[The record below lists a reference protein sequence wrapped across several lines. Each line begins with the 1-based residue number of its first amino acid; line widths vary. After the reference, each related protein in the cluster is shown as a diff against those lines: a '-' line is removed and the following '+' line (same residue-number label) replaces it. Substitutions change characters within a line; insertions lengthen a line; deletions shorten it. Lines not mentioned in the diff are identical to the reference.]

1 VVKTGARGRI
11 WGEIAQK
18 GVKSRFFSVF
28 LCSFAMEEGKKKYI
42 PGYLRE
48 RYQLLGTV
56 TFAALFSVVFLLVSI
71 PFSNNAWFRLGNST
85 FFGFTAIFA
94 FLSLTILIVSR
105 VVMYKTRNLLRMTYW
120 GYTAWCLAEILLITT
135 LYTIFTVTI
144 AQPEDQNGLVIF
156 LHALVYA
163 FVCLG
168 VPFLIAG
175 MFFTIID
182 QNRTIRLMNM
192 QDVVTEETPDEGAT
206 DQKFTLFDNNG
217 VLKLSVSSANLY
229 YVESDDNY
237 IKVWY
242 SDNKGD
248 LQTYML
254 RCRLKT
260 VEESFAG
267 SDLLRCHR
275 KFIVNMGKV
284 KVLQKVGAT
293 YEITLDNEAIAPIPV
308 TKTYIE
314 NVLKVFQ
321 EKE

>member
-1 VVKTGARGRI
+1 
-11 WGEIAQK
+11 
-18 GVKSRFFSVF
+18 
-28 LCSFAMEEGKKKYI
+28 MEEGARKYI
-42 PGYLRE
+42 PSYLRE

-56 TFAALFSVVFLLVSI
+56 TFAALFSVLFLLVSI

-85 FFGFTAIFA
+85 FFGFTALFA
-94 FLSLTILIVSR
+94 SISLAIVIASK
-105 VVMYKTRNLLRMTYW
+105 VTMYKTRNILPMTYW
-120 GYTAWCLAEILLITT
+120 GYSAWCLSEIVLITV

-144 AQPEDQNGLVIF
+144 AQPEDQNGIAIF
-156 LHALVYA
+156 FHALVYT

-168 VPFLIAG
+168 VPYIIAG

-192 QDVVTEETPDEGAT
+192 QDVVTDETPAETAAPV
-206 DQKFTLFDNNG
+206 QKFTLFDNNG

-229 YVESDDNY
+229 YVEADDNY

-242 SDNKGD
+242 ADQQGA

-267 SDLLRCHR
+267 SDLIRCHR
-275 KFIVNMGKV
+275 KFIVNMQKV
-284 KVLQKVGAT
+284 KVLQKVGAV

-314 NVLKVFQ
+314 NVL
-321 EKE
+321 EKFRKQ

>member
-1 VVKTGARGRI
+1 
-11 WGEIAQK
+11 
-18 GVKSRFFSVF
+18 
-28 LCSFAMEEGKKKYI
+28 MEEGAKKYI
-42 PGYLRE
+42 PSYLRE

-56 TFAALFSVVFLLVSI
+56 TFAALFSVLFLLVSI

-85 FFGFTAIFA
+85 FFGFTALFA
-94 FLSLTILIVSR
+94 SISLAIVIVSKIT
-105 VVMYKTRNLLRMTYW
+105 MYKTRNILPMTYW
-120 GYTAWCLAEILLITT
+120 GYSAWCLSEIVLITV

-144 AQPEDQNGLVIF
+144 AQPEDQNGIAIF
-156 LHALVYA
+156 FHALVYT

-168 VPFLIAG
+168 VPYIIAG

-192 QDVVTEETPDEGAT
+192 QDVVTDETPAETAAPV
-206 DQKFTLFDNNG
+206 QKFTLFDNNG

-229 YVESDDNY
+229 YVEADDNY

-242 SDNKGD
+242 ADQQGA

-267 SDLLRCHR
+267 SDLIRCHR
-275 KFIVNMGKV
+275 KFIVNMQKV
-284 KVLQKVGAT
+284 KLLQKVGSV

-308 TKTYIE
+308 TKTYIG
-314 NVLKVFQ
+314 NVLERF
-321 EKE
+321 KESYS

>member
-1 VVKTGARGRI
+1 
-11 WGEIAQK
+11 
-18 GVKSRFFSVF
+18 
-28 LCSFAMEEGKKKYI
+28 MEEGAKKYI
-42 PGYLRE
+42 PSYLRE

-56 TFAALFSVVFLLVSI
+56 TFAALFSVLFLLVSI

-85 FFGFTAIFA
+85 FFGFTALFA
-94 FLSLTILIVSR
+94 SISLAIIIVSK
-105 VVMYKTRNLLRMTYW
+105 VTMYKTRNILPMTYW
-120 GYTAWCLAEILLITT
+120 GYSAWCLSEIVLITV

-144 AQPEDQNGLVIF
+144 AQPEDQNGIAIF
-156 LHALVYA
+156 FHALVYT

-168 VPFLIAG
+168 VPYIIAG

-192 QDVVTEETPDEGAT
+192 QDVVTDETPAETAAPV
-206 DQKFTLFDNNG
+206 QKFTLFDNNG

-229 YVESDDNY
+229 YVEADDNY

-242 SDNKGD
+242 ADQQGA

-267 SDLLRCHR
+267 SDLIRCHR
-275 KFIVNMGKV
+275 KFIVNMQKV
-284 KVLQKVGAT
+284 KLLQKVGSV

-308 TKTYIE
+308 TKTYIG
-314 NVLKVFQ
+314 NVLERF
-321 EKE
+321 KESYS

>member
-1 VVKTGARGRI
+1 
-11 WGEIAQK
+11 
-18 GVKSRFFSVF
+18 
-28 LCSFAMEEGKKKYI
+28 MEEGAKKYI
-42 PGYLRE
+42 PSYLRE

-56 TFAALFSVVFLLVSI
+56 TFAALFSVLFLLVSI

-85 FFGFTAIFA
+85 FFGFTALFA
-94 FLSLTILIVSR
+94 SISLAIVIVSK
-105 VVMYKTRNLLRMTYW
+105 VTMYKTRNILPMTYW
-120 GYTAWCLAEILLITT
+120 GYSAWCLSEIVLITV

-144 AQPEDQNGLVIF
+144 AQPEDQNGIAIF
-156 LHALVYA
+156 FHALVYT

-168 VPFLIAG
+168 VPYIIAG

-192 QDVVTEETPDEGAT
+192 QDVVTDETPAETAAPV
-206 DQKFTLFDNNG
+206 QKFTLFDNNG

-242 SDNKGD
+242 ADQQGA

-267 SDLLRCHR
+267 SDLIRCHR
-275 KFIVNMGKV
+275 KFIVNMQKV
-284 KVLQKVGAT
+284 KLLQKVGSV

-308 TKTYIE
+308 TKTYIG
-314 NVLKVFQ
+314 NVLERF
-321 EKE
+321 KESYS

>member
-1 VVKTGARGRI
+1 
-11 WGEIAQK
+11 
-18 GVKSRFFSVF
+18 
-28 LCSFAMEEGKKKYI
+28 MEEGAKKYI
-42 PGYLRE
+42 PSYLRE

-56 TFAALFSVVFLLVSI
+56 TFAALFSVLFLLVSI

-85 FFGFTAIFA
+85 FFGFTALFA
-94 FLSLTILIVSR
+94 SISLAIVIVSK
-105 VVMYKTRNLLRMTYW
+105 VTMYKTRNILPMTYW
-120 GYTAWCLAEILLITT
+120 GYSAWCLSEIVLITV
-135 LYTIFTVTI
+135 LYTVFTVTI
-144 AQPEDQNGLVIF
+144 AQPEDQNGIAIF
-156 LHALVYA
+156 FHALVYT

-168 VPFLIAG
+168 VPYIIAG

-192 QDVVTEETPDEGAT
+192 QDVVTDETPAETAAPV
-206 DQKFTLFDNNG
+206 QKFTLFDNNG

-229 YVESDDNY
+229 YVEADDNY

-242 SDNKGD
+242 ADQQGA

-267 SDLLRCHR
+267 SDLIRCHR
-275 KFIVNMGKV
+275 KFIVNMQKV
-284 KVLQKVGAT
+284 KLLQKVGSV

-308 TKTYIE
+308 TKTYIG

-321 EKE
+321 KKQ

>member
-1 VVKTGARGRI
+1 MKEEGAR
-11 WGEIAQK
+11 
-18 GVKSRFFSVF
+18 
-28 LCSFAMEEGKKKYI
+28 KYI
-42 PGYLRE
+42 PAYLRE

-56 TFAALFSVVFLLVSI
+56 TFAALFSVVFLMVSI

-85 FFGFTAIFA
+85 FFGFTSLFA
-94 FLSLTILIVSR
+94 FVSLLILIVSK
-105 VVMYKTRNLLRMTYW
+105 VVMYKTRNAFPMTYTQ
-120 GYTAWCLAEILLITT
+120 YTAWCLGEIVLITI
-135 LYTIFTVTI
+135 LYTLFTVTI
-144 AQPEDQNGLVIF
+144 ARPEDQSGVAIF
-156 LHALVYA
+156 LHAFVYA

-168 VPFLIAG
+168 VPYIIAA

-192 QDVVTEETPDEGAT
+192 RDVVTEESTDEAPS

-267 SDLLRCHR
+267 SDLIRCHR
-275 KFIVNMGKV
+275 KFIVNMAKV

-308 TKTYIE
+308 TKTYIGS
-314 NVLKVFQ
+314 VLERFK
-321 EKE
+321 EKD

>member
-1 VVKTGARGRI
+1 MEDG
-11 WGEIAQK
+11 
-18 GVKSRFFSVF
+18 SR
-28 LCSFAMEEGKKKYI
+28 KYI
-42 PGYLRE
+42 PGYLRD

-56 TFAALFSVVFLLVSI
+56 TFAAFFSVVFMLVSI

-85 FFGFTAIFA
+85 FFGFTALFA
-94 FLSLTILIVSR
+94 LGSLLIMIVSK
-105 VVMYKTRNLLRMTYW
+105 VVMYRTRNRFPMTYW
-120 GYTAWCLAEILLITT
+120 QYAAWNLAEIVLIAV
-135 LYTIFTVTI
+135 LYTVFTVTI
-144 AQPEDQNGLVIF
+144 AQPEDQSAAGIF
-156 LHALVYA
+156 VHALVYS

-168 VPFLIAG
+168 VPCIIAA

-192 QDVVTEETPDEGAT
+192 RDVVTDEVPEEAAT

-242 SDNKGD
+242 SDNKGA

-260 VEESFAG
+260 VEESFSG
-267 SDLLRCHR
+267 SNLIRCHR
-275 KFIVNMGKV
+275 KFIVNMEKV

-308 TKTYIE
+308 TKTYIG
-314 NVLKVFQ
+314 NVLQHFQ
-321 EKE
+321 QEG

>member
-1 VVKTGARGRI
+1 
-11 WGEIAQK
+11 
-18 GVKSRFFSVF
+18 
-28 LCSFAMEEGKKKYI
+28 MEEGTRKYI

-85 FFGFTAIFA
+85 FFGFTALFA
-94 FLSLTILIVSR
+94 LLSLFILIVSK
-105 VVMYKTRNLLRMTYW
+105 VVMYKTRHLPMTYW
-120 GYTAWCLAEILLITT
+120 GYSGWCLSEIALISV
-135 LYTIFTVTI
+135 LYTVFTVTI
-144 AQPEDQNGLVIF
+144 AQPEDQDGLAIF
-156 LHALVYA
+156 LHSLIYS
-163 FVCLG
+163 FICLG
-168 VPFLIAG
+168 IPTIIAG

-192 QDVVTEETPDEGAT
+192 QDVITEESTEEAAT
-206 DQKFTLFDNNG
+206 EQKFTLFDNNG

-242 SDNKGD
+242 SDNKGE

-267 SDLLRCHR
+267 SDLIRCHR
-275 KFIVNMGKV
+275 KFIVNMQKV

-308 TKTYIE
+308 TKTYIGS
-314 NVLKVFQ
+314 VLERFS
-321 EKE
+321 EKD

>member
-1 VVKTGARGRI
+1 
-11 WGEIAQK
+11 
-18 GVKSRFFSVF
+18 
-28 LCSFAMEEGKKKYI
+28 MEEGARKYI
-42 PGYLRE
+42 PSYLRE

-56 TFAALFSVVFLLVSI
+56 TFAALFSVLFLLVSI

-85 FFGFTAIFA
+85 FFGFTALFA
-94 FLSLTILIVSR
+94 SISLAILIVSK
-105 VVMYKTRNLLRMTYW
+105 VTMYKTRNILPMTYW
-120 GYTAWCLAEILLITT
+120 GYAAWCLSEIVLITV
-135 LYTIFTVTI
+135 LYTVFTVTI
-144 AQPEDQNGLVIF
+144 AQPEDQNGIAIF
-156 LHALVYA
+156 FHALVYT

-168 VPFLIAG
+168 VPYIIAG

-192 QDVVTEETPDEGAT
+192 QDVVTDETPAETAAPV
-206 DQKFTLFDNNG
+206 QKFTLFDNNG

-229 YVESDDNY
+229 YVEADDNY

-242 SDNKGD
+242 ADQQGA

-267 SDLLRCHR
+267 SDLIRCHR
-275 KFIVNMGKV
+275 KFIVNMQKV
-284 KVLQKVGAT
+284 KVLQKVGAV

-314 NVLKVFQ
+314 NVL
-321 EKE
+321 EKFRKQ

>member
-1 VVKTGARGRI
+1 
-11 WGEIAQK
+11 
-18 GVKSRFFSVF
+18 
-28 LCSFAMEEGKKKYI
+28 MEEGSKKYI

-85 FFGFTAIFA
+85 FFGFTALFA
-94 FLSLTILIVSR
+94 LLSLFILIVSK
-105 VVMYKTRNLLRMTYW
+105 VVMYKTRSMPMSYW
-120 GYTAWCLAEILLITT
+120 GYSAWCLSEIILISV
-135 LYTIFTVTI
+135 LYTVFTVTI
-144 AQPEDQNGLVIF
+144 AQPEDQNGVAIF
-156 LHALVYA
+156 LHSLIYS
-163 FVCLG
+163 FICLG
-168 VPFLIAG
+168 IPTIIAG

-192 QDVVTEETPDEGAT
+192 QDVVTEESTDETAT
-206 DQKFTLFDNNG
+206 EQKFTLFDNNG

-242 SDNKGD
+242 SDNKGE

-267 SDLLRCHR
+267 SDLIRCHR
-275 KFIVNMGKV
+275 KFIVNMQKV

-314 NVLKVFQ
+314 SVLKVFR

>member
-1 VVKTGARGRI
+1 
-11 WGEIAQK
+11 
-18 GVKSRFFSVF
+18 
-28 LCSFAMEEGKKKYI
+28 MEEGSRKYI

-85 FFGFTAIFA
+85 FFGFTALFA
-94 FLSLTILIVSR
+94 LLSLFILIVSR
-105 VVMYKTRNLLRMTYW
+105 VAMYKTRNRLPMTYW
-120 GYTAWCLAEILLITT
+120 AYAAWCLSEILLITV
-135 LYTIFTVTI
+135 LYTVFTVTI
-144 AQPEDQNGLVIF
+144 AQPEDQNGLIIF

-163 FVCLG
+163 FICMG
-168 VPFLIAG
+168 VPYLIAG

-192 QDVVTEETPDEGAT
+192 QDVVTEETPDEAAT
-206 DQKFTLFDNNG
+206 VQKFTLFDNNG

-242 SDNKGD
+242 DDNKGD

-267 SDLLRCHR
+267 SDLIRCHR

-308 TKTYIE
+308 TKTYIG
-314 NVLKVFQ
+314 NVLRVFQ

>member
-1 VVKTGARGRI
+1 
-11 WGEIAQK
+11 
-18 GVKSRFFSVF
+18 
-28 LCSFAMEEGKKKYI
+28 MEEGKKKYI
-42 PGYLRE
+42 PAYLRE

-85 FFGFTAIFA
+85 FFGFTALFA
-94 FLSLTILIVSR
+94 LGSLAILIISR
-105 VVMYKTRNLLRMTYW
+105 VVMYKTRNRLPMTYW
-120 GYTAWCLAEILLITT
+120 GYSAWCLGEIALITV

-144 AQPEDQNGLVIF
+144 ARPEDQSGIAIF
-156 LHALVYA
+156 IHALVYA

-168 VPFLIAG
+168 VPYLIAG

-192 QDVVTEETPDEGAT
+192 QDVVTEETPEDAAT
-206 DQKFTLFDNNG
+206 VQKFTLFDNNG

-242 SDNKGD
+242 SDNKGE

-267 SDLLRCHR
+267 SDLIRCHR

-284 KVLQKVGAT
+284 KVLQKVGAV

-314 NVLKVFQ
+314 NVLERFQ
-321 EKE
+321 EKQ

>member
-1 VVKTGARGRI
+1 
-11 WGEIAQK
+11 
-18 GVKSRFFSVF
+18 
-28 LCSFAMEEGKKKYI
+28 MEEGNRKYI
-42 PGYLRE
+42 PPYLRE

-56 TFAALFSVVFLLVSI
+56 TFAALFSVIFLLVSI

-85 FFGFTAIFA
+85 FFGFTALFA
-94 FLSLTILIVSR
+94 LLSLFILIVSK
-105 VVMYKTRNLLRMTYW
+105 VVMYKTRNVMPMTYW
-120 GYTAWCLAEILLITT
+120 GYAAWCLAELLLISF
-135 LYTIFTVTI
+135 LYTVFTVTI
-144 AQPEDQNGLVIF
+144 AQPEDQNGIAIF

-168 VPFLIAG
+168 VPYIIAA

-192 QDVVTEETPDEGAT
+192 QDVVTDEAPAPEASPV
-206 DQKFTLFDNNG
+206 QKFTLFDNNG

-242 SDNKGD
+242 SDQQGA

-267 SDLLRCHR
+267 SDLVRCHR
-275 KFIVNMGKV
+275 KFIVNMQKV
-284 KVLQKVGAT
+284 KVLQKVGSV
-293 YEITLDNEAIAPIPV
+293 YEMTLDNDAIVPIPV
-308 TKTYIE
+308 TKTYIG
-314 NVLKVFQ
+314 NVLKHFR
-321 EKE
+321 EKN

>member
-1 VVKTGARGRI
+1 
-11 WGEIAQK
+11 
-18 GVKSRFFSVF
+18 
-28 LCSFAMEEGKKKYI
+28 MEEGKKKYI

-94 FLSLTILIVSR
+94 FLSLSILIVSR
-105 VVMYKTRNLLRMTYW
+105 VVMYKTRNRLRMTYW
-120 GYTAWCLAEILLITT
+120 GYTAWCLAEIFLITT

-192 QDVVTEETPDEGAT
+192 QDVVTDETPGETAAPV
-206 DQKFTLFDNNG
+206 QKFTLFDNN
-217 VLKLSVSSANLY
+217 
-229 YVESDDNY
+229 
-237 IKVWY
+237 
-242 SDNKGD
+242 GD

-275 KFIVNMGKV
+275 KFIVNMAKV

-314 NVLKVFQ
+314 DVLKRFR

>member
-1 VVKTGARGRI
+1 
-11 WGEIAQK
+11 
-18 GVKSRFFSVF
+18 
-28 LCSFAMEEGKKKYI
+28 MEEGARKYI
-42 PGYLRE
+42 PSYLRE

-56 TFAALFSVVFLLVSI
+56 TFAALFSVLFLLVSI

-85 FFGFTAIFA
+85 FFGFTALFA
-94 FLSLTILIVSR
+94 SISLAIVIVSK
-105 VVMYKTRNLLRMTYW
+105 VTMYKTRNILPMTYW
-120 GYTAWCLAEILLITT
+120 GYSAWCLSEIVLITV

-144 AQPEDQNGLVIF
+144 AQPEDQNGIAIF
-156 LHALVYA
+156 FHALVYT

-168 VPFLIAG
+168 VPYIIAG

-192 QDVVTEETPDEGAT
+192 QDVVTDETPAETAAPV
-206 DQKFTLFDNNG
+206 QKFTLFDNNG

-229 YVESDDNY
+229 YVEADDNY

-242 SDNKGD
+242 ADQQGA

-267 SDLLRCHR
+267 SDLIRCHR
-275 KFIVNMGKV
+275 KFIVNMQKV
-284 KVLQKVGAT
+284 KLLQKVGSV

-308 TKTYIE
+308 TKTYIG

-321 EKE
+321 EKQ

>member
-1 VVKTGARGRI
+1 MEDG
-11 WGEIAQK
+11 
-18 GVKSRFFSVF
+18 SR
-28 LCSFAMEEGKKKYI
+28 KYI
-42 PGYLRE
+42 PGYLRD
-48 RYQLLGTV
+48 RYQLLGEV
-56 TFAALFSVVFLLVSI
+56 TFAALFSVVFMLVSI

-85 FFGFTAIFA
+85 FFGFTALFA
-94 FLSLTILIVSR
+94 IGSLLIMIVSK
-105 VVMYKTRNLLRMTYW
+105 VVMYRTRNRFPMTYW
-120 GYTAWCLAEILLITT
+120 QYAAWNLAEIVLIAV

-144 AQPEDQNGLVIF
+144 AQPEDQSAAGIF
-156 LHALVYA
+156 VHALVYS

-168 VPFLIAG
+168 VPCIIAA

-192 QDVVTEETPDEGAT
+192 RDVVTDEVPEEAAT

-242 SDNKGD
+242 SDNKGV

-267 SDLLRCHR
+267 SDLIRCHR
-275 KFIVNMGKV
+275 KFIVNMEKV

-293 YEITLDNEAIAPIPV
+293 YEITLDNEEIAPIPV

-314 NVLKVFQ
+314 NVLQHFKQ
-321 EKE
+321 EG

>member
-1 VVKTGARGRI
+1 
-11 WGEIAQK
+11 
-18 GVKSRFFSVF
+18 
-28 LCSFAMEEGKKKYI
+28 MEEGKAKYL
-42 PGYLRE
+42 PPYLRE

-85 FFGFTAIFA
+85 FFGFTALFA
-94 FLSLTILIVSR
+94 FVSLAIIIASKVT
-105 VVMYKTRNLLRMTYW
+105 MYKTRNSFPMTYW
-120 GYTAWCLAEILLITT
+120 GYAAWCLSEIVLITV
-135 LYTIFTVTI
+135 LYTVFTITI
-144 AQPEDQNGLVIF
+144 AQPEDQNGVAIF
-156 LHALVYA
+156 LHALVYT

-168 VPFLIAG
+168 VPYIMAA

-192 QDVVTEETPDEGAT
+192 QDVVTDEAPAAASPA
-206 DQKFTLFDNNG
+206 QKITLFDNNG

-242 SDNKGD
+242 ADQQGA

-267 SDLLRCHR
+267 SDLIRCHR
-275 KFIVNMGKV
+275 KFIVNMQKV
-284 KVLQKVGAT
+284 KVLQKVGAV

-314 NVLKVFQ
+314 NVLHHFQ
-321 EKE
+321 EGK

>member
-1 VVKTGARGRI
+1 
-11 WGEIAQK
+11 
-18 GVKSRFFSVF
+18 
-28 LCSFAMEEGKKKYI
+28 MEEGSKKYI

-85 FFGFTAIFA
+85 FFGFTALFA
-94 FLSLTILIVSR
+94 LLSLFILIVSK
-105 VVMYKTRNLLRMTYW
+105 VVMYKTRSIPMSYW
-120 GYTAWCLAEILLITT
+120 GYSAWCLSEIVLISV
-135 LYTIFTVTI
+135 LYTVFTITI
-144 AQPEDQNGLVIF
+144 AQPEDQNGVAIF
-156 LHALVYA
+156 LHSLIYS
-163 FVCLG
+163 FICLG
-168 VPFLIAG
+168 IPTIIAG

-192 QDVVTEETPDEGAT
+192 QDVVTEESTDEAAT
-206 DQKFTLFDNNG
+206 EQKFTLFDNNG

-242 SDNKGD
+242 SDNKGE

-267 SDLLRCHR
+267 SDLIRCHR
-275 KFIVNMGKV
+275 KFIVNMQKV

-314 NVLKVFQ
+314 SVLKVFK

>member
-1 VVKTGARGRI
+1 MK
-11 WGEIAQK
+11 
-18 GVKSRFFSVF
+18 
-28 LCSFAMEEGKKKYI
+28 EEGAKRFI
-42 PGYLRE
+42 PDYLRG

-56 TFAALFSVVFLLVSI
+56 TFAALFTVVFLLVSI

-85 FFGFTAIFA
+85 FFGFTALFA
-94 FLSLTILIVSR
+94 LLSLTILIISK
-105 VVMYKTRNLLRMTYW
+105 VVMYRTRNILPMTYW
-120 GYTAWCLAEILLITT
+120 GYAAWCIAEIILITV
-135 LYTIFTVTI
+135 LYTVFTITI
-144 AQPEDQNGLVIF
+144 AQPEDQNGIAIF
-156 LHALVYA
+156 VHAFVYS

-168 VPFLIAG
+168 IPYIIAA

-192 QDVVTEETPDEGAT
+192 QDVVTEDTPEETAT
-206 DQKFTLFDNNG
+206 VQKFTLFDNNG

-242 SDNKGD
+242 SDNRGE

-267 SDLLRCHR
+267 SDLIRCHR

-308 TKTYIE
+308 TKTYIGS
-314 NVLKVFQ
+314 VLERFQ
-321 EKE
+321 GNQ

>member
-1 VVKTGARGRI
+1 
-11 WGEIAQK
+11 
-18 GVKSRFFSVF
+18 
-28 LCSFAMEEGKKKYI
+28 MEEGKKRLI
-42 PGYLRE
+42 PAYLRD

-56 TFAALFSVVFLLVSI
+56 TFAALFSVLFLLVSV

-85 FFGFTAIFA
+85 FFGFTALFA
-94 FLSLTILIVSR
+94 LLLLFILIVSR
-105 VVMYKTRNLLRMTYW
+105 VVMYKTRHRLPMTYL
-120 GYTAWCLAEILLITT
+120 GYSLWCLAEVVLIAV
-135 LYTIFTVTI
+135 LYTVFTVTI
-144 AQPEDQNGLVIF
+144 ARPEDQSGIAIF
-156 LHALVYA
+156 VHALVYA

-168 VPFLIAG
+168 VPYIIAG
-175 MFFTIID
+175 MFFTIVD

-192 QDVVTEETPDEGAT
+192 RDVVTENAPDEVPAEE
-206 DQKFTLFDNNG
+206 KFTLFDNNG

-242 SDNKGD
+242 SDNKGE

-254 RCRLKT
+254 RARLKT

-267 SDLLRCHR
+267 SDLVRCHR

-284 KVLQKVGAT
+284 KVLQKVGAV

-314 NVLKVFQ
+314 KVLERFQ
-321 EKE
+321 EKQ

>member
-1 VVKTGARGRI
+1 MK
-11 WGEIAQK
+11 
-18 GVKSRFFSVF
+18 
-28 LCSFAMEEGKKKYI
+28 EEGSRRYI
-42 PGYLRE
+42 PDYLRD

-85 FFGFTAIFA
+85 FFGFTALFA
-94 FLSLTILIVSR
+94 LLSLTILIISK
-105 VVMYKTRNLLRMTYW
+105 VVMYKTRSILPMTYW
-120 GYTAWCLAEILLITT
+120 GYAAWCLSEIVLITV
-135 LYTIFTVTI
+135 LYTVFTVTI
-144 AQPEDQNGLVIF
+144 AQPEDQGGTIIF
-156 LHALVYA
+156 IHALVYC
-163 FVCLG
+163 FICLG
-168 VPFLIAG
+168 VPYLIAA

-192 QDVVTEETPDEGAT
+192 QDVVTEESAEDPAT
-206 DQKFTLFDNNG
+206 AQKFTLFDNNG

-242 SDNKGD
+242 SDNKGE

-267 SDLLRCHR
+267 SDLIRCHR

-308 TKTYIE
+308 TKTYIG
-314 NVLKVFQ
+314 NVLERFQ
-321 EKE
+321 QEN

>member
-1 VVKTGARGRI
+1 
-11 WGEIAQK
+11 
-18 GVKSRFFSVF
+18 
-28 LCSFAMEEGKKKYI
+28 MEEGAKKYI
-42 PGYLRE
+42 PSYLRE

-56 TFAALFSVVFLLVSI
+56 TFAALFSVLFLLVSI

-85 FFGFTAIFA
+85 FFGFTALFA
-94 FLSLTILIVSR
+94 SISLAIVIVSK
-105 VVMYKTRNLLRMTYW
+105 VTMYKTRNILPMTYW
-120 GYTAWCLAEILLITT
+120 GYSAWCLSEIVLITV

-144 AQPEDQNGLVIF
+144 AQPEDQNGIAIF

-192 QDVVTEETPDEGAT
+192 QDVVTDETPAETAAPV
-206 DQKFTLFDNNG
+206 QKFTLFDNNG

-229 YVESDDNY
+229 YVEADDNY

-242 SDNKGD
+242 ADQQGA

-267 SDLLRCHR
+267 SDLIRCHR
-275 KFIVNMGKV
+275 KFIVNMQKV
-284 KVLQKVGAT
+284 KLLQKVGSV

-308 TKTYIE
+308 TKTYIG
-314 NVLKVFQ
+314 NVLAHFQ
-321 EKE
+321 EKA

>member
-1 VVKTGARGRI
+1 
-11 WGEIAQK
+11 
-18 GVKSRFFSVF
+18 
-28 LCSFAMEEGKKKYI
+28 MEEGSKKYI

-85 FFGFTAIFA
+85 FFGFTALFA
-94 FLSLTILIVSR
+94 LLSLFILIVSK
-105 VVMYKTRNLLRMTYW
+105 VVMYKTRSMPMSYW
-120 GYTAWCLAEILLITT
+120 GYSAWCLSEIVLISV
-135 LYTIFTVTI
+135 LYTVFTVTI
-144 AQPEDQNGLVIF
+144 AQPEDQNGVAIF
-156 LHALVYA
+156 LHSLIYS
-163 FVCLG
+163 FICLG
-168 VPFLIAG
+168 IPTIIAG

-192 QDVVTEETPDEGAT
+192 QDVVTEESTDETAT
-206 DQKFTLFDNNG
+206 EQKFTLFDNNG

-242 SDNKGD
+242 SDNKGE

-267 SDLLRCHR
+267 SDLIRCHR
-275 KFIVNMGKV
+275 KFIVNMQKV

-314 NVLKVFQ
+314 SVLKVFR

>member
-1 VVKTGARGRI
+1 
-11 WGEIAQK
+11 
-18 GVKSRFFSVF
+18 
-28 LCSFAMEEGKKKYI
+28 MEEGARKYI
-42 PGYLRE
+42 PSYLRE

-56 TFAALFSVVFLLVSI
+56 TFAALFSVLFLLVSI
-71 PFSNNAWFRLGNST
+71 PFSNNAWFRLGNSP
-85 FFGFTAIFA
+85 FFGFTALFA
-94 FLSLTILIVSR
+94 SISLAILIVSK
-105 VVMYKTRNLLRMTYW
+105 VTMYKTRNILPMTYW
-120 GYTAWCLAEILLITT
+120 GYAAWCLSEIVLITV

-144 AQPEDQNGLVIF
+144 AQPEDQNGIAIF
-156 LHALVYA
+156 FHALVYT

-168 VPFLIAG
+168 VPYIIAG

-192 QDVVTEETPDEGAT
+192 QDVVTDETPAETAAPI
-206 DQKFTLFDNNG
+206 QKFTLFDNNG

-229 YVESDDNY
+229 YVEADDNY

-242 SDNKGD
+242 ADQQGA

-267 SDLLRCHR
+267 SDLIRCHR
-275 KFIVNMGKV
+275 KFIVNMQKV
-284 KVLQKVGAT
+284 KVLQKVGAV

-314 NVLKVFQ
+314 NVL
-321 EKE
+321 EKFRKQ

>member
-1 VVKTGARGRI
+1 
-11 WGEIAQK
+11 
-18 GVKSRFFSVF
+18 
-28 LCSFAMEEGKKKYI
+28 
-42 PGYLRE
+42 
-48 RYQLLGTV
+48 
-56 TFAALFSVVFLLVSI
+56 
-71 PFSNNAWFRLGNST
+71 
-85 FFGFTAIFA
+85 
-94 FLSLTILIVSR
+94 
-105 VVMYKTRNLLRMTYW
+105 
-120 GYTAWCLAEILLITT
+120 
-135 LYTIFTVTI
+135 
-144 AQPEDQNGLVIF
+144 
-156 LHALVYA
+156 
-163 FVCLG
+163 
-168 VPFLIAG
+168 

-242 SDNKGD
+242 SDNKGN

-314 NVLKVFQ
+314 AVLQRFK
-321 EKE
+321 EKQ

>member
-1 VVKTGARGRI
+1 
-11 WGEIAQK
+11 
-18 GVKSRFFSVF
+18 
-28 LCSFAMEEGKKKYI
+28 MEEGSKKYI

-71 PFSNNAWFRLGNST
+71 PFTNNAWFRLGNST
-85 FFGFTAIFA
+85 FFGFTALFA
-94 FLSLTILIVSR
+94 LLSLFIIIVSK
-105 VVMYKTRNLLRMTYW
+105 VVMYKTRSTPMSYW
-120 GYTAWCLAEILLITT
+120 GYSAWCLSEIVLISV
-135 LYTIFTVTI
+135 LYTVFTVTI
-144 AQPEDQNGLVIF
+144 AQPEDQTGVAIF
-156 LHALVYA
+156 LHSLLYS
-163 FVCLG
+163 FICLG
-168 VPFLIAG
+168 IPTIIAG

-192 QDVVTEETPDEGAT
+192 QDVVTEESTDEAAT
-206 DQKFTLFDNNG
+206 EQKFTLFDNNG
-217 VLKLSVSSANLY
+217 VLKLSVSSSNLY

-242 SDNKGD
+242 SDNKGE

-267 SDLLRCHR
+267 SDLIRCHR
-275 KFIVNMGKV
+275 KFIVNMQKV

-314 NVLKVFQ
+314 SVLKVFR

>member
-1 VVKTGARGRI
+1 
-11 WGEIAQK
+11 
-18 GVKSRFFSVF
+18 
-28 LCSFAMEEGKKKYI
+28 MEEGSKKYI

-85 FFGFTAIFA
+85 FFGFTALFA
-94 FLSLTILIVSR
+94 LLSLFILIVSK
-105 VVMYKTRNLLRMTYW
+105 VVMYKTRSIPMSYW
-120 GYTAWCLAEILLITT
+120 GYSAWCLSEIVLISV
-135 LYTIFTVTI
+135 LYTVFTVTI
-144 AQPEDQNGLVIF
+144 AQPEDQNGVAIF
-156 LHALVYA
+156 LHSLIYS
-163 FVCLG
+163 FICLG
-168 VPFLIAG
+168 IPTIIAG

-192 QDVVTEETPDEGAT
+192 QDVITEESTDEAAT
-206 DQKFTLFDNNG
+206 EQKFTLFDNNG

-242 SDNKGD
+242 SDNKGE

-267 SDLLRCHR
+267 SDLIRCHR
-275 KFIVNMGKV
+275 KFIVNMQKV

-314 NVLKVFQ
+314 IVLKVFQ
-321 EKE
+321 EKQ

>member
-1 VVKTGARGRI
+1 
-11 WGEIAQK
+11 
-18 GVKSRFFSVF
+18 
-28 LCSFAMEEGKKKYI
+28 MEEGKKRQI
-42 PGYLRE
+42 PAYLRD

-56 TFAALFSVVFLLVSI
+56 TFAALFSVLFLLVSI

-85 FFGFTAIFA
+85 FFGFTALFA
-94 FLSLTILIVSR
+94 LLSLFILIVSR
-105 VVMYKTRNLLRMTYW
+105 VVMYKTRHVMPMTYL
-120 GYTAWCLAEILLITT
+120 GYSAWCMAEIVLIAV
-135 LYTIFTVTI
+135 LYTVFTVTI
-144 AQPEDQNGLVIF
+144 ARPEDQSGIAIF
-156 LHALVYA
+156 VHALVYA

-168 VPFLIAG
+168 VPFIIAG

-192 QDVVTEETPDEGAT
+192 RDVVTENAPDEVPAEE
-206 DQKFTLFDNNG
+206 KFTLFDNNG

-242 SDNKGD
+242 SDNKGE

-254 RCRLKT
+254 RARLKT

-267 SDLLRCHR
+267 SDLVRCHR

-284 KVLQKVGAT
+284 KVLQKVGAV

-308 TKTYIE
+308 TKTYIG
-314 NVLKVFQ
+314 NVLERFQ
-321 EKE
+321 EKQ

>member
-1 VVKTGARGRI
+1 
-11 WGEIAQK
+11 
-18 GVKSRFFSVF
+18 
-28 LCSFAMEEGKKKYI
+28 MEEGSKKYS

-85 FFGFTAIFA
+85 FFGFTALFA
-94 FLSLTILIVSR
+94 LLSLFILIVSK
-105 VVMYKTRNLLRMTYW
+105 VVMYKTRSIPMSYW
-120 GYTAWCLAEILLITT
+120 GYSAWCLSEIVLISV
-135 LYTIFTVTI
+135 LYTVFTITI
-144 AQPEDQNGLVIF
+144 AQPEDQNGVAIF
-156 LHALVYA
+156 LHSLIYS
-163 FVCLG
+163 FICLG
-168 VPFLIAG
+168 IPTIIAG

-192 QDVVTEETPDEGAT
+192 QDVVTEESTDEAAT
-206 DQKFTLFDNNG
+206 EQKFTLFDNNG

-242 SDNKGD
+242 SDNKGE

-267 SDLLRCHR
+267 SDLIRCHR
-275 KFIVNMGKV
+275 KFIVNMQKV

-308 TKTYIE
+308 TKTYIAS
-314 NVLKVFQ
+314 VLERFQ
-321 EKE
+321 GKD

>member
-1 VVKTGARGRI
+1 
-11 WGEIAQK
+11 
-18 GVKSRFFSVF
+18 
-28 LCSFAMEEGKKKYI
+28 MEEGKRKRI
-42 PGYLRE
+42 PPYLRG

-71 PFSNNAWFRLGNST
+71 PFSNSAWFRLGNST
-85 FFGFTAIFA
+85 FFGFTALFA
-94 FLSLTILIVSR
+94 LLSLVILIFSR
-105 VVMYKTRNLLRMTYW
+105 VVMYNTRNVLPMTYL
-120 GYTAWCLAEILLITT
+120 GYTAWCLAEIVLITVI
-135 LYTIFTVTI
+135 YTVFTVTI
-144 AQPEDQNGLVIF
+144 ARPEDQSGLAIF
-156 LHALVYA
+156 IHALVYA

-168 VPFLIAG
+168 VPYLIAG

-192 QDVVTEETPDEGAT
+192 QDVVTEETPAEGAT

-242 SDNKGD
+242 SDNKGE

-254 RCRLKT
+254 RARLKT

-267 SDLLRCHR
+267 SDLVRCHR

-284 KVLQKVGAT
+284 KVLQKVGAV

-314 NVLKVFQ
+314 NVLERFQ
-321 EKE
+321 EKQ

>member
-1 VVKTGARGRI
+1 
-11 WGEIAQK
+11 
-18 GVKSRFFSVF
+18 
-28 LCSFAMEEGKKKYI
+28 MEEGTRKYI

-85 FFGFTAIFA
+85 FFGFTALFA
-94 FLSLTILIVSR
+94 MLSLFILIASKVT
-105 VVMYKTRNLLRMTYW
+105 MYKTRHLPMTYW
-120 GYTAWCLAEILLITT
+120 GYSGWCLSEIALISV
-135 LYTIFTVTI
+135 LYTVFTVTI
-144 AQPEDQNGLVIF
+144 AQPEDQDGLAIF
-156 LHALVYA
+156 LHSLIYS
-163 FVCLG
+163 FICLG
-168 VPFLIAG
+168 IPTIIAG

-192 QDVVTEETPDEGAT
+192 QDVITEESTDEAAT
-206 DQKFTLFDNNG
+206 EQKFTLFDNNG

-242 SDNKGD
+242 SDNKGE

-267 SDLLRCHR
+267 SDLIRCHR
-275 KFIVNMGKV
+275 KFIVNMQKV

-308 TKTYIE
+308 TKTYIGS
-314 NVLKVFQ
+314 VLERFS
-321 EKE
+321 EKD

>member
-1 VVKTGARGRI
+1 
-11 WGEIAQK
+11 
-18 GVKSRFFSVF
+18 
-28 LCSFAMEEGKKKYI
+28 MEEGARKYI
-42 PGYLRE
+42 PSYLLE

-56 TFAALFSVVFLLVSI
+56 TFAALFSVLFLLVSI

-85 FFGFTAIFA
+85 FFGFTALFA
-94 FLSLTILIVSR
+94 SISLAILIVSK
-105 VVMYKTRNLLRMTYW
+105 VTMYKTRNILPMTYW
-120 GYTAWCLAEILLITT
+120 GYAAWCLSEIVLITV

-144 AQPEDQNGLVIF
+144 AQPEDQNGIAIF
-156 LHALVYA
+156 FHALVYT

-168 VPFLIAG
+168 VPYIIAG

-192 QDVVTEETPDEGAT
+192 QDVVTDETPAETAAPV
-206 DQKFTLFDNNG
+206 QKFTLFDNNG

-229 YVESDDNY
+229 YVEADDNY

-242 SDNKGD
+242 ADQQGA

-267 SDLLRCHR
+267 SDLIRCHR
-275 KFIVNMGKV
+275 KFIVNMQKV
-284 KVLQKVGAT
+284 KVLQKVGAV

-314 NVLKVFQ
+314 NVL
-321 EKE
+321 EKFRKQ

>member
-1 VVKTGARGRI
+1 
-11 WGEIAQK
+11 
-18 GVKSRFFSVF
+18 
-28 LCSFAMEEGKKKYI
+28 MEEGARKYI
-42 PGYLRE
+42 PSYLRE

-56 TFAALFSVVFLLVSI
+56 TFAALFSVLFLLVSI

-85 FFGFTAIFA
+85 FFGFTALFA
-94 FLSLTILIVSR
+94 SISLAILIVSK
-105 VVMYKTRNLLRMTYW
+105 VTMYKTRNILPMTYW
-120 GYTAWCLAEILLITT
+120 GYAAWCLSEIVLITV

-144 AQPEDQNGLVIF
+144 AQPEDQNGIAIF
-156 LHALVYA
+156 FHALVYT

-168 VPFLIAG
+168 VPYIIAG

-192 QDVVTEETPDEGAT
+192 QDVVTDETPAETAAPV
-206 DQKFTLFDNNG
+206 QKFTLFDNNG

-229 YVESDDNY
+229 YVEADDNY

-267 SDLLRCHR
+267 SNLLRCHR

-314 NVLKVFQ
+314 NVLKVFK

>member
-1 VVKTGARGRI
+1 MVKTGARGRC

-18 GVKSRFFSVF
+18 GVKSRFFCVF
-28 LCSFAMEEGKKKYI
+28 LYFLQWKKV
-42 PGYLRE
+42 
-48 RYQLLGTV
+48 LGTV

-94 FLSLTILIVSR
+94 FLSLAILILSR
-105 VVMYKTRNLLRMTYW
+105 VVMYKTRNRLPMTYW

-144 AQPEDQNGLVIF
+144 AQPEDQNGIVIF

-192 QDVVTEETPDEGAT
+192 HDVVTEETPVDGAT
-206 DQKFTLFDNNG
+206 GQKFTLFDNNG

-229 YVESDDNY
+229 YVEADDNY

-242 SDNKGD
+242 DDNKGE

-267 SDLLRCHR
+267 SDLIRCHR

-314 NVLKVFQ
+314 NVLKAFQ
-321 EKE
+321 EKQ

>member
-1 VVKTGARGRI
+1 
-11 WGEIAQK
+11 
-18 GVKSRFFSVF
+18 
-28 LCSFAMEEGKKKYI
+28 MEEGAKKYI
-42 PGYLRE
+42 PSYLRE

-56 TFAALFSVVFLLVSI
+56 TFAALFSVLFLLVSI

-85 FFGFTAIFA
+85 FFGFTALFA
-94 FLSLTILIVSR
+94 SISLAIVIASK
-105 VVMYKTRNLLRMTYW
+105 VTMYKTRNILPMTYW
-120 GYTAWCLAEILLITT
+120 GYSAWCLSEIVLITV

-144 AQPEDQNGLVIF
+144 AQPEDQNGIAIF
-156 LHALVYA
+156 FHALVYT

-168 VPFLIAG
+168 VPYIIAG

-192 QDVVTEETPDEGAT
+192 QDVVTDETPAETAAPV
-206 DQKFTLFDNNG
+206 QKFTLFDNNG

-229 YVESDDNY
+229 YVEADDNY

-242 SDNKGD
+242 ADQQGA

-267 SDLLRCHR
+267 SDLIRCHR
-275 KFIVNMGKV
+275 KFIVNMQKV
-284 KVLQKVGAT
+284 KLLQKVGSV

-308 TKTYIE
+308 TKTYIG

-321 EKE
+321 EKQ

>member
-1 VVKTGARGRI
+1 
-11 WGEIAQK
+11 
-18 GVKSRFFSVF
+18 
-28 LCSFAMEEGKKKYI
+28 MEEGAKKYI
-42 PGYLRE
+42 PSYLRE

-56 TFAALFSVVFLLVSI
+56 TFAALFSVLFLLVSI

-85 FFGFTAIFA
+85 FFGFTALFA
-94 FLSLTILIVSR
+94 SISLAILIVSK
-105 VVMYKTRNLLRMTYW
+105 VTMYKTRNILPMTYW
-120 GYTAWCLAEILLITT
+120 GYSAWCLSEIVLITV

-144 AQPEDQNGLVIF
+144 AQPEDQNGIAIF
-156 LHALVYA
+156 FHALVYT

-168 VPFLIAG
+168 VPYIIAG

-192 QDVVTEETPDEGAT
+192 QDVVTDETPAETAAPV
-206 DQKFTLFDNNG
+206 QKFTLFDNNG

-229 YVESDDNY
+229 YVEADDNY

-242 SDNKGD
+242 ADQQGA

-267 SDLLRCHR
+267 SDLIRCHR
-275 KFIVNMGKV
+275 KFIVNMQKV
-284 KVLQKVGAT
+284 KLLQKVGAV

-308 TKTYIE
+308 TKTYIG
-314 NVLKVFQ
+314 NVLERFR
-321 EKE
+321 ESYS